1 LTRFTLS
8 HLGLHAMI
16 ASRSNGCA
24 LYMGQYCLFDQNKL
38 LRFLLQMFMK
48 KIQLKSAS
56 SAQLLDPDHAN

>member
-1 LTRFTLS
+1 
-8 HLGLHAMI
+8 MI
-16 ASRSNGCA
+16 ASRSNGCS
-24 LYMGQYCLFDQNKL
+24 LYIGQYCLFDQNKL